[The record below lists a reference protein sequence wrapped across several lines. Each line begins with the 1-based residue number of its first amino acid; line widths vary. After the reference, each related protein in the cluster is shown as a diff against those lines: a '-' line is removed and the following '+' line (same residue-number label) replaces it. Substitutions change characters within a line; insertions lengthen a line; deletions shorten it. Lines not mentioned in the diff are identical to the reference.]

1 MIQTQLIIY
10 DNASGIVKYEIDLY
24 EDVPLELTKQISD
37 ISDPQSRNA
46 DYTKTIK
53 VPATAN
59 NNKIFNYIFDLA
71 RFTRNDSGINFNT
84 DFSPIY
90 KANAMLY
97 KNSVLQSVGYIQL
110 TNIVKLPN
118 NSYEYE
124 INFIGRV
131 KNIITD
137 IENKYLSDI
146 DLSEFDHT
154 LDYDTVVASWDY
166 NHVSGFVYP
175 LIDYGQV
182 TQQDI
187 YKLNNLYP
195 SVFVRTIID
204 KIFTDAGY
212 TYQSNFFN
220 TDMFKSLILPF
231 SNGQFRLTEQQ
242 VENRTGIYSLDGAVT
257 GLTEASFNGTN
268 PADLLPY
275 ILVPLDYI
283 DKDTS
288 PSGFNTTTSKYTVPT
303 NMNGTYH
310 FNIDGSVTIKN
321 NSAST
326 KSYSFRF
333 SVIIEQSGVPYAFN
347 TQFISTDP
355 IAASGSQTISFD
367 FPLEFSGNF
376 IAGDIVYAVVWVVG
390 LDWELSLNN
399 NLTFTIYPNA
409 AVNTVEGTTI
419 SLASSL
425 STEIK
430 QSDLLIWLIKMFN
443 LYIEPDKYDD
453 RKLIIE
459 PRNTFYDASAIVN
472 WTNKVDY
479 SRDINIKPLGA
490 LKNKT
495 YLYQYEEDDDKFNK
509 RYKNASEYTYGHRKF
524 DIVNDFVT
532 DEDET
537 KIGFAPTPLADFP
550 SLHSRITTQI
560 ATDNNDG
567 KLASVKPRILF
578 YKKYQFTDAP
588 DKFWVLD
595 TIEYGALTISTYPY
609 AGHIDDVFTPNYDLS
624 FGIPTEFYYNVT
636 TYTNNNLFNLYWKT
650 YIQQISDPDSKLVE
664 MHVYLNELD
673 IYNLSFRSYYLIDRQ
688 LYILQSINYDLN
700 SSEPAK
706 CEFLKLPNKYSFSGQ
721 SVTINGGGGAQVDN
735 ESIGVWDATMGK
747 SGNNYGKN
755 TTAYEASIFLA
766 GADNI
771 AGSQGTIIN
780 GDSNNAVGTH
790 VTILGGSDNNA
801 ALDNVTI
808 IGSEGQTATINNET
822 IINNVQH
829 PFGKTIRLTPTQLD
843 ALNTTPVELVPEADG
858 YLIEY
863 VSAYAVLEYGSTAYA
878 GHKLTIYQEQTTDE
892 PISETNTS
900 FTSSTESIMT
910 NFSLIDKPNFTKD
923 RLMIEASGDLTASG
937 DSDILIVIQYRLIK
951 I

>member
-1 MIQTQLIIY
+1 PAGYNTTDYSYDVPTGLVGQYRVTANCIFEIENTTAFTGEINILFTLVRDRGGVLTALTSQKYTTNTLSPNDTQLL
-10 DNASGIVKYEIDLY
+10 D
-24 EDVPLELTKQISD
+24 
-37 ISDPQSRNA
+37 
-46 DYTKTIK
+46 
-53 VPATAN
+53 
-59 NNKIFNYIFDLA
+59 
-71 RFTRNDSGINFNT
+71 INFT
-84 DFSPIY
+84 DGNYYDLQNGDSVYLYVDEPYIIFGVGWRFRFS
-90 KANAMLY
+90 
-97 KNSVLQSVGYIQL
+97 
-110 TNIVKLPN
+110 
-118 NSYEYE
+118 
-124 INFIGRV
+124 
-131 KNIITD
+131 
-137 IENKYLSDI
+137 
-146 DLSEFDHT
+146 
-154 LDYDTVVASWDY
+154 
-166 NHVSGFVYP
+166 
-175 LIDYGQV
+175 
-182 TQQDI
+182 
-187 YKLNNLYP
+187 
-195 SVFVRTIID
+195 
-204 KIFTDAGY
+204 
-212 TYQSNFFN
+212 
-220 TDMFKSLILPF
+220 
-231 SNGQFRLTEQQ
+231 
-242 VENRTGIYSLDGAVT
+242 T
-257 GLTEASFNGTN
+257 GLTLKQGSSFLISPNPILNTIEGTN
-268 PADLLPY
+268 
-275 ILVPLDYI
+275 IPL
-283 DKDTS
+283 T
-288 PSGFNTTTSKYTVPT
+288 
-303 NMNGTYH
+303 
-310 FNIDGSVTIKN
+310 
-321 NSAST
+321 
-326 KSYSFRF
+326 
-333 SVIIEQSGVPYAFN
+333 
-347 TQFISTDP
+347 
-355 IAASGSQTISFD
+355 
-367 FPLEFSGNF
+367 
-376 IAGDIVYAVVWVVG
+376 
-390 LDWELSLNN
+390 
-399 NLTFTIYPNA
+399 
-409 AVNTVEGTTI
+409 
-419 SLASSL
+419 SSL

-595 TIEYGALTISTYPY
+595 TIEYGSLTISTYPY
-609 AGHIDDVFTPNYDLS
+609 AGHIDDIFTPNYDLS

-735 ESIGVWDATMGK
+735 ENIGVWDATMGK